1 MKNNYL
7 RETRII
13 RGYTQQQI
21 ATELGYSTMA
31 ISHFER
37 GTRSIP
43 PHILSKWLKILGGLE
58 EKMAPNRKVYKP
70 CEITT
75 EGAKAA

>member
-21 ATELGYSTMA
+21 AAELGYSTMA

-43 PHILSKWLKILGGLE
+43 AHVLSQWLSILGGLE
-58 EKMAPNRKVYKP
+58 KKTAPNRRVYKP
-70 CEITT
+70 RDLIPE
-75 EGAKAA
+75 EPKVA